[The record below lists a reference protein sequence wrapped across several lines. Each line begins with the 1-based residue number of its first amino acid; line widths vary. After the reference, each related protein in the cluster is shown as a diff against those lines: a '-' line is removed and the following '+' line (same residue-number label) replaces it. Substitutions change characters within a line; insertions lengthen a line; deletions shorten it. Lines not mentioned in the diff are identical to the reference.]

1 MKTLKLISMVIASLL
16 FVFTSCQKDDVYPS
30 SNSNSSSTE
39 SGTFKVK
46 MTDAPGN
53 YAALDVQI
61 TGIDAYLENDGWV
74 SLNNEI
80 QHVSV
85 LSLTNGVETLLAY
98 KGMAK
103 VGTYSKLRITFG
115 NDNTLTLSGSL
126 GVGGVSSNGSATVQ
140 LLWDG
145 PREVIIEINEQIFAN
160 SEAEVLLDFQVVQSI
175 KETAQQYF
183 IDPVITEIKDANTG
197 LRGEVQGTANAA
209 VIITNGLTKLSTYVD
224 ASGNFLIRGVDEGVY
239 DLVVIPETTVS
250 ELPQEKRI
258 ENVLV
263 SKGEIK
269 HIGIINF

>member
-1 MKTLKLISMVIASLL
+1 MKTLKLISMVMASLL
-16 FVFTSCQKDDVYPS
+16 FVFTSCQKEDAYPS

-85 LSLTNGVETLLAY
+85 LNLTNGVETLLAY
-98 KGMAK
+98 KSMAT

-115 NDNTLTLSGSL
+115 NDNTLTLSGSSSI
-126 GVGGVSSNGSATVQ
+126 GGVSSNGSATVQ

-145 PREVIIEINEQIFAN
+145 PKEVIIEIDEEISAN

-175 KETAQQYF
+175 KETAQQYI
-183 IDPVITEIKDANTG
+183 IDPVITEIKDVTTG
-197 LRGEVQGTANAA
+197 LRGQVQGAANAA
-209 VIITNGLTKLSTYVD
+209 VIIKSGSNEVSTYVD

-239 DLVVIPETTVS
+239 DLVVIPEATST

>member
-1 MKTLKLISMVIASLL
+1 MKTLKLTSMVIASLL
-16 FVFTSCQKDDVYPS
+16 FVFTSCQKEDTYPS
-30 SNSNSSSTE
+30 SNSNSSSTQ

-80 QHVSV
+80 QHISV

-115 NDNTLTLSGSL
+115 NDNRLTLSGSS
-126 GVGGVSSNGSATVQ
+126 GVGGASGNGSATVQ

-145 PREVIIEINEQIFAN
+145 PREVIIEINEQISAN

-175 KETAQQYF
+175 KEIAQQY
-183 IDPVITEIKDANTG
+183 IINPVITEIKDASTG

-209 VIITNGLTKLSTYVD
+209 VIITNESTELSTYLD

-239 DLVVIPETTVS
+239 NLVVIPETTS
-250 ELPQEKRI
+250 TELPQEQRI
-258 ENVLV
+258 ENVLI

>member
-1 MKTLKLISMVIASLL
+1 MKTLKLISMVMASLI
-16 FVFTSCQKDDVYPS
+16 FVFTSCQKENAYPS

-53 YAALDVQI
+53 YTALDVQI

-74 SLNNEI
+74 SLNNKI

-85 LSLTNGVETLLAY
+85 LNLTNGVETLLAY

-115 NDNTLTLSGSL
+115 NDNTLTLSESI
-126 GVGGVSSNGSATVQ
+126 GVGGVSSNGSTTVQ

-145 PREVIIEINEQIFAN
+145 PREVIIEINEEISAN
-160 SEAEVLLDFQVVQSI
+160 SQAEALLDFQVVQSI
-175 KETAQQYF
+175 KEAAQQYI
-183 IDPVITEIKDANTG
+183 IDPVITEIKDAETG

-209 VIITNGLTKLSTYVD
+209 VIITNGLTKLSTYID

-239 DLVVIPETTVS
+239 DLVVIPETTGS
-250 ELPQEKRI
+250 ELPQEQSI
-258 ENVLV
+258 ENVLI

-269 HIGIINF
+269 YIGIINF